1 MKKKLCRKSKNFHK
15 FETRVIDPPDKF
27 LAEKISGRI
36 MNSRMRP
43 VLANKLPEP
52 STPGSKDE
60 TLQMKRTDES
70 SNQHTGIFKN
80 NLGFN
85 SQSKIQTYLK
95 APL

>member
-1 MKKKLCRKSKNFHK
+1 MKKKLFRKSKNFHK

-43 VLANKLPEP
+43 VLANTLPEP

-60 TLQMKRTDES
+60 TLQYRRE
-70 SNQHTGIFKN
+70 
-80 NLGFN
+80 
-85 SQSKIQTYLK
+85 LK
-95 APL
+95 STHRNI